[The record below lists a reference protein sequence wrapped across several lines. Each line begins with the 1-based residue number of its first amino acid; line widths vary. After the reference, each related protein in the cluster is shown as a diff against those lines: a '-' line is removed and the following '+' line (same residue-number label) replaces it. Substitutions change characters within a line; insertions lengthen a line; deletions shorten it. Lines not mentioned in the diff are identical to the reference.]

1 MPSLVSSG
9 AALAAALKTEATG
22 TYRRLYDARKEVL
35 SQVMKVGIPSDKRL
49 ERYMFWESAPH
60 IVRWPRGEAKRYKGF
75 ASILFEVENFEYA
88 RAISWRRI
96 DREDDLSNSLVERA
110 RDLGQS
116 IGLLEER
123 IFFQILQSTT
133 DADLL
138 AAIPTA
144 PDGKA
149 VHHANGIASTNRFG
163 VSGGNAVASGDSA
176 GADTAAHVRSD
187 YYAARIRTA
196 QFQDTEG
203 QPLHNPSVVDG
214 AAVVIYAADKVEI
227 FQQAFIQER
236 IQGTAAAPSN
246 VILEAGLAPTLWTT
260 QRVSTST
267 DWWMFLTG
275 SEHRSVFSQNREG
288 IRTVMATA
296 ENSDHSRETGEE
308 SIHFETRLGFG
319 CMTPYVSVAVDGA

>member
-1 MPSLVSSG
+1 MPSLVASG
-9 AALAAALKTEATG
+9 AALAAALKTEAMS
-22 TYRRLYDARKEVL
+22 TYRRMYDGRKEVL
-35 SQVMKVGIPSDKRL
+35 SQVMKLGIPSDKRL

-123 IFFQILQSTT
+123 VFFQILQSTT

-149 VHHANGIASTNRFG
+149 LHHANGIGSTNRFG
-163 VSGGNAVASGDSA
+163 VSGGNAINAAASA
-176 GADTAAHVRSD
+176 GVGSAATVRTD
-187 YYAARIRTA
+187 YYKARIRAA

-214 AAVVIYAADKVEI
+214 GAVVIYAADKVEE

-236 IQGTAAAPSN
+236 IQGSAAAPTN

-260 QRVSTST
+260 QRVTTST
-267 DWWMFLTG
+267 DWWLFLTA
-275 SEHRSVFSQNREG
+275 SDHRSVFSQNREG

-296 ENSDHSRETGEE
+296 ENSDHSRETGQE

-319 CMTPYVSVAVDGA
+319 CMTPYVSISVDAT